1 MNFSAGVE
9 EAAQQLGERERTT
22 TGVRGCNNLPCTE
35 YAVAELSATAAIEP
49 GTKPISILISR
60 TADRAISDALRV
72 SSSTRRRLDQRLD
85 VLQRLS
91 G

>member
-9 EAAQQLGERERTT
+9 EAAQQRGERERTT
-22 TGVRGCNNLPCTE
+22 TGVRGYDNLCTE
-35 YAVAELSATAAIEP
+35 YAVAELSATAATEP